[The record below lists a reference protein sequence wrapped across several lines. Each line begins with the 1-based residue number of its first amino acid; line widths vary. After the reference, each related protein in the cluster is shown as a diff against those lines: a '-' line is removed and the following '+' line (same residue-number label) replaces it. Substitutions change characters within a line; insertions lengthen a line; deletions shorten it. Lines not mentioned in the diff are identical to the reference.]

1 MMFVPSVFDDRDY
14 DLFDEVFDNNFW
26 PFRNNGNLMRTNVEE
41 KDGKYV
47 LSTELPG
54 FNKEDIKMSLK
65 DGVLSIEA
73 AHNENNDE
81 KDKKGNVIRQERY
94 EGSMSR
100 SFYVGKD
107 VKESDIKASFKNGVL
122 SVEIPEVKEV
132 EEKPEEKYI
141 AIE

>member
-14 DLFDEVFDNNFW
+14 DLFDEVFDNSFW

-41 KDGKYV
+41 KDGRYV

-107 VKESDIKASFKNGVL
+107 VKESDIRASFKNGVL

-141 AIE
+141 SIE

>member
-1 MMFVPSVFDDRDY
+1 MMFVPSVFNDRDY
-14 DLFDEVFDNNFW
+14 DLFDDVFDDNFW

-41 KDGKYV
+41 KDGRYV

-141 AIE
+141 SIE

>member
-14 DLFDEVFDNNFW
+14 DLFDEVFDNSFW

-41 KDGKYV
+41 KDGRYV

>member
-26 PFRNNGNLMRTNVEE
+26 PFRNSGNLMRTNVEE

-54 FNKEDIKMSLK
+54 FNKEDIRMSLK
-65 DGVLSIEA
+65 NGVLSIEA

-81 KDKKGNVIRQERY
+81 KDKKGNVIRQKRC
-94 EGSMSR
+94 
-100 SFYVGKD
+100 K
-107 VKESDIKASFKNGVL
+107 K
-122 SVEIPEVKEV
+122 
-132 EEKPEEKYI
+132 
-141 AIE
+141 